1 MQKNVGVSKE
11 RKGSFES
18 NGKEPFSERLKTLM
32 HGRNI
37 KQCADDWDIK
47 LSTLKN
53 YFSRLEA
60 RPRYEVLS
68 KISNKEK
75 VSIEWLLNGVGS
87 NEPSSQQKNTPNA
100 KILWLNRLTEMLELL
115 SDEDVE
121 ALTRQLTLKGVET
134 ILYLLDDDNIKLLR
148 LDRVMKEK
156 VLGLQPRTPEEVAR
170 DDEEAREC
178 GPDTEGET
186 LPQSLASNS
195 KRAG

>member
-1 MQKNVGVSKE
+1 
-11 RKGSFES
+11 
-18 NGKEPFSERLKTLM
+18 M